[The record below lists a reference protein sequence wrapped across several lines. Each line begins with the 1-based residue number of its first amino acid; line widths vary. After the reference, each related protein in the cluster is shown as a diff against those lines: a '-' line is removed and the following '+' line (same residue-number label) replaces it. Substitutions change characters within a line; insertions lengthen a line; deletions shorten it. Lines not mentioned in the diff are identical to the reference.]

1 MITSVAAL
9 HHMDARA
16 ALGRMSQLLAPGGR
30 LAIVGLA
37 RSRLPADL
45 PWEAAAVIAHRGYHL
60 TRTYREQSAPVVW
73 PLPHTYTQMHAL
85 ALADAASRPV
95 PSPPAVALLP
105 DLDQAVTSKQQFE
118 QQTPLYD
125 LGRHHTSRSA
135 SSQLAPELG
144 RIRTVSTA
152 TGSGS

>member
-16 ALGRMSQLLAPGGR
+16 ALNRMSQLLAPGGR

-45 PWEAAAVIAHRGYHL
+45 PWEAAAVIAHRGYQL

-73 PLPHTYTQMHAL
+73 PPPHTYAQMHAL
-85 ALADAASRPV
+85 ARQMLPAAQYR
-95 PSPPAVALLP
+95 
-105 DLDQAVTSKQQFE
+105 
-118 QQTPLYD
+118 
-125 LGRHHTSRSA
+125 RHHLLWRYSLIWTK
-135 SSQLAPELG
+135 P
-144 RIRTVSTA
+144 
-152 TGSGS
+152 